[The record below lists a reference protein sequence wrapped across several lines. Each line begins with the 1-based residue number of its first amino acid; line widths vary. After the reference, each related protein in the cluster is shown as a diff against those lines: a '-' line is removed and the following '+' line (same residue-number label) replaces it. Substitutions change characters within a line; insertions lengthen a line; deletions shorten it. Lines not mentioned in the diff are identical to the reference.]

1 VAYDPQPWH
10 EYYVMLGS
18 AAAAL
23 AGLVFVGLSIH
34 ADAVAVDPLH
44 RLRARNLTAGII
56 YVTAVAA
63 LMLTPGQGRRALG
76 LELIAGGLIIG
87 WLFATPLRRFHDRI
101 AGSLRMRMI
110 VSVGAC
116 LISVIAGTSLLAHE
130 GGGLY
135 LLVPAAIAGVTLNV
149 FGAWS
154 LLIDLAEERR
164 AIQAE

>member
-1 VAYDPQPWH
+1 VAYDPRAWH
-10 EYYVMLGS
+10 EYYVMLGG

-23 AGLVFVGLSIH
+23 AGLVFAGLSIH
-34 ADAVAVDPLH
+34 ADAVAVDPLY

-63 LMLTPGQGRRALG
+63 LVLTPGQGRRALG
-76 LELIAGGLIIG
+76 VELILGGLLIA
-87 WLFATPLRRFHDRI
+87 WLFATPLRKFGSRI
-101 AGSLRMRMI
+101 SGGVRARML
-110 VSVGAC
+110 VSVAAC
-116 LISVIAGTSLLAHE
+116 LLSVVAGVSLLLHR

-154 LLIDLAEERR
+154 LLIGLAEERR
-164 AIQAE
+164 APQAE

>member
-1 VAYDPQPWH
+1 MAYDPQAWH

-34 ADAVAVDPLH
+34 ADAVALDPLH
-44 RLRARNLTAGII
+44 RVRARNLTAGII

-63 LMLTPGQGRRALG
+63 LMLTPGQGRHALG
-76 LELIAGGLIIG
+76 AELILGGLIIG
-87 WLFATPLRRFHDRI
+87 WLFATPLRRFGERI
-101 AGSLRMRMI
+101 SGGVRLRMI
-110 VSVGAC
+110 VSVSAC
-116 LISVIAGTSLLAHE
+116 LISVAAGVSQVAHR

-154 LLIDLAEERR
+154 LLIDLAEERELE
-164 AIQAE
+164 AE